1 MSARLRSQD
10 HARETLVMGRRWRR
24 ILVIAVGTGPALMVT
39 PFSVGAEPKPMT
51 AIPQGEPSNVDE
63 PASSGPLASMR
74 RPLSP

>member
-10 HARETLVMGRRWRR
+10 HARETLVMCRRRRR
-24 ILVIAVGTGPALMVT
+24 ILMITVGTGPAPMVT

-51 AIPQGEPSNVDE
+51 AIPQGEPSNADQ
-63 PASSGPLASMR
+63 PASSGPPASML